1 MEAAHCIG
9 EIVLSIPGDDRCLC
23 LLNLIACHAARKAR
37 LSEKDVEH
45 ICLAVVEA
53 GTKAIRHGNL
63 DDPKKNSHTT
73 HN

>member
-1 MEAAHCIG
+1 METAHCIG
-9 EIVLSIPGDDRCLC
+9 EIVLSIPSDDRCLC